1 MALAGMKAVVLW
13 VGAGIVGGVE
23 AREAELSISVDL
35 EGPCLRGH
43 LPPMA
48 DYQELCRDLT
58 PSTITLYGRDISNKI
73 PISSKRGR
81 EGGRGVRDGKKRI
94 FSFSLSSGSFRQWE
108 AISFPPSCL
117 VGFFFS
123 LRLSSSL
130 RSKSP
135 LILELHKWGIYKTD

>member
-1 MALAGMKAVVLW
+1 MG
-13 VGAGIVGGVE
+13 GGRDCEGGGGVE
-23 AREAELSISVDL
+23 AREAELSIGVDL

-94 FSFSLSSGSFRQWE
+94 FSFSLCLREASGNGRQ
-108 AISFPPSCL
+108 SH
-117 VGFFFS
+117 S
-123 LRLSSSL
+123 LR
-130 RSKSP
+130 RV
-135 LILELHKWGIYKTD
+135 